1 MRNHNLNPNLAAAR
15 LGFPIFFHFEGA
27 LIAKSQPESQSCSCE
42 IGIFHFPIFQ
52 HPLEESTRSSGSAL
66 GGIPISHHE
75 KKMGNGK
82 WKMEKSQSR
91 MSPTSHQLLQDWDG
105 KWEVGSG
112 KVEIPI
118 SHAPILFVT
127 PLKHL
132 TLFWAGQ
139 AHACQNSTR

>member
-1 MRNHNLNPNLAAAR
+1 MADRRATGVHR
-15 LGFPIFFHFEGA
+15 GFEGALIANCEIGIFHFFHFEGA

-66 GGIPISHHE
+66 GGIPIPHHE
-75 KKMGNGK
+75 KKMENGK

-91 MSPTSHQLLQDWDG
+91 MGPTSHQLLQDRDE

-112 KVEIPI
+112 EVEIPI

-127 PLKHL
+127 PL
-132 TLFWAGQ
+132 
-139 AHACQNSTR
+139 